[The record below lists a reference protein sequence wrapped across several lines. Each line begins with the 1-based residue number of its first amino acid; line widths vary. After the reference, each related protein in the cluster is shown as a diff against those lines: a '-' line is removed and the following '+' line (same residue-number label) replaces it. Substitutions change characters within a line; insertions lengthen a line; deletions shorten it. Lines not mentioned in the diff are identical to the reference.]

1 MFIVV
6 ILIIFIVDI
15 IVMIMNMIMVI
26 MLTKRARTGIVAGN
40 HNSRVESSANGNII
54 SIVTIIITRHRF

>member
-15 IVMIMNMIMVI
+15 IVMIMIMII
-26 MLTKRARTGIVAGN
+26 MLTTRARTGIVAGN